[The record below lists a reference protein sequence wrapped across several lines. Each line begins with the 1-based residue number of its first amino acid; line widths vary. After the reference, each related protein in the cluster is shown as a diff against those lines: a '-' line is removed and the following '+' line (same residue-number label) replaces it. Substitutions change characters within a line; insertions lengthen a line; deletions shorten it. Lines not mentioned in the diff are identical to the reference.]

1 MHELWLCK
9 HIMEIVNQQMLGKQ
23 CKRIKKISLEIGELA
38 SIEKSSL
45 IYSFN
50 VIANKTKAQDAILDI
65 ISIPGIA
72 LCDHC
77 KKIVS
82 VNHYAD
88 PCQYCGTFSLTIT
101 QGEELRVKS
110 MEVE

>member
-1 MHELWLCK
+1 MHELSICK
-9 HIMEIVNQQMLGKQ
+9 NIMEIVNQQTIGAKFNS
-23 CKRIKKISLEIGELA
+23 IKKIYLEIGELTMIDKTA
-38 SIEKSSL
+38 L

-50 VIANKTKAQDAILDI
+50 IIANKTKAQGAILEI
-65 ISIPGIA
+65 ISIPGKA
-72 LCDHC
+72 TCDFC
-77 KKIVS
+77 KKIIS

-88 PCQYCGTFSLTIT
+88 PCQYCGNFSLTIT